1 LTVKPK
7 AKKPSAAQLLARK
20 KGAERF
26 RAMRAAAAKPAAKA
40 SRVHA
45 LDAVRRAT
53 RMVTPKVK
61 PVHRAAVRFARSV
74 MDEWFN

>member
-1 LTVKPK
+1 MKPK

-26 RAMRAAAAKPAAKA
+26 RAMRAAAAKPA
-40 SRVHA
+40 RVHA

-61 PVHRAAVRFARSV
+61 PAVHRAAVRFARSV
-74 MDEWFN
+74 IDEWFN